1 MKTGK
6 ALLPAMLALL
16 TFAAM
21 AMSQASLSAP
31 SIANAGVEERGI
43 DALIRYAKNLFHPA
57 SITNEKP

>member
-21 AMSQASLSAP
+21 AVSQASLSSP
-31 SIANAGVEERGI
+31 SIANAKVEERGV
-43 DALIRYAKNLFHPA
+43 DALIRYAKKLFHFA
-57 SITNEKP
+57 SIKNEKP